1 MHGDEEL
8 YLRPKTFATLVYLIE
23 RRGHL
28 VTKNELLDNI
38 WSDTIVTE
46 ATLAHCIEEIRKVL
60 GDNAFNPYFLKTI
73 SRLGYKFIARVQEL
87 PATIETET
95 EIEEYTEV
103 RIRLEEE
110 PVENIQSSL
119 RFSTGLFQPRRV
131 LAAIPGIF
139 RPRRW
144 HLAILALLLLIMIL
158 IYPRFIDRR
167 PMIKSLAVLPFT
179 SLSAEADQEYF
190 VDGMTDELITHLA
203 KISRLRVISR
213 TSCMRYKASS
223 KSMPEIGRE
232 LKVDAIIEGSILRD
246 KNKVRINVQMIQV
259 DTDRHLWAESYEHEL
274 HNILTLQ
281 GEVAQAVASAI
292 QARLTPQEKH
302 RLTRARMVLPEAYE
316 NYLKGRY
323 FWNKRTEAG
332 YRKAIVHFR
341 QAIALDSSYAPAFTG
356 LADCYN
362 LLYDYDL
369 LSPREAITA
378 AKAAALKALD
388 IDPTLADGYAS
399 LGFARARYEWDWSGA
414 EQDFRRAIAL
424 NPNYAIAHH
433 WYALLLAMMGRFN
446 EAQVEIK
453 KAQELDPLAL
463 IINANIGWLY
473 YFARQYDPAL
483 EQLQKTLEMEPGFLS
498 THVKIGWVY
507 EQKGMYP
514 EAVAEFQKAL
524 ALAGDEVN
532 VMALFGNAYALRGE
546 KVKARKIIDELIGQ
560 SKTRYVSPYWIAI
573 IYASLGEKDHAFKW
587 LDNAF
592 QERSGGVVWLKV
604 EPKLDPLRSDARFK
618 VLEKKLGFDE

>member
-28 VTKNELLDNI
+28 VTKNELLDKI
-38 WSDTIVTE
+38 WPDIIVTE

-60 GDNAFNPYFLKTI
+60 GDNAFNPCFLKTI

-87 PATIETET
+87 PASIETET

-103 RIRLEEE
+103 RIRLEKE
-110 PVENIQSSL
+110 PVKNIGSTL
-119 RFSTGLFQPRRV
+119 RFSTGLFPLRRV
-131 LAAIPGIF
+131 LAAISEIF
-139 RPRRW
+139 RQRLW
-144 HLAILALLLLIMIL
+144 YLAILALLLLILIL
-158 IYPRFIDRR
+158 IYPRFIDRK
-167 PMIKSLAVLPFT
+167 PVINSLAVLPFT

-213 TSCMRYKASS
+213 TSCMRYKGTQ
-223 KSMPEIGRE
+223 KSIPEIARE
-232 LKVDAIIEGSILRD
+232 LQVDAVIEGSILRD
-246 KNKVRINVQMIQV
+246 EDKVRINVQMIEA
-259 DTDRHLWAESYEHEL
+259 TSDRHLWAESYEREL
-274 HNILTLQ
+274 HNILNLQ
-281 GEVAQAVASAI
+281 GEVARAVASAI
-292 QARLTPQEKH
+292 QAQTTVQEQKRLNQSRTVH
-302 RLTRARMVLPEAYE
+302 PEAYE

-341 QAIALDSSYAPAFTG
+341 QAITLDSSYAPAFTG

-378 AKAAALKALD
+378 AKAAALKALEL
-388 IDPTLADGYAS
+388 DPALADGYAS
-399 LGFARARYEWDWSGA
+399 LGFARARYELDWIGA
-414 EQDFRRAIAL
+414 EQEFRRAITL

-446 EAQVEIK
+446 EAQSEIAR
-453 KAQELDPLAL
+453 AQSLDPLSL

-483 EQLQKTLEMEPGFLS
+483 EQLQKTLEMEPSFLS

-507 EQKGMYP
+507 EQKRMYP

-532 VMALFGNAYALRGE
+532 VMALFGNAYALQGE
-546 KVKARKIIDELIGQ
+546 KAKARKIINELIGQ
-560 SKTRYVSPYWIAI
+560 SKNRYVSPYWIAI
-573 IYASLGEKDHAFKW
+573 IYASLGEKDQAFKW
-587 LDNAF
+587 LENAF

-604 EPKLDPLRSDARFK
+604 EPKLDPLRSDPRFK
-618 VLEKKLGFDE
+618 SLESQLGFDE